1 MRKRLRVRGTFAP
14 GAVLLQ
20 GRAACRSTRVGC
32 EGGNLGSWCLLGS
45 HRAVRRSGGAPSGGA
60 SRFGFVGAPVA
71 GAIWGGAFGRAG
83 HAVRT
88 GAVLLQG
95 GRRVSGCRSTR
106 PGCEGVSLPH
116 HSGQGISLAVITS
129 PSHPTTS
136 IFFPFLSLISAARF
150 GGR

>member
-1 MRKRLRVRGTFAP
+1 MGKRLRIRGAFAP

-32 EGGNLGSWCLLGS
+32 E
-45 HRAVRRSGGAPSGGA
+45 
-60 SRFGFVGAPVA
+60 
-71 GAIWGGAFGRAG
+71 WGDAFGRAG

-88 GAVLLQG
+88 GG
-95 GRRVSGCRSTR
+95 GAPTGRTLVGAPA
-106 PGCEGVSLPH
+106 PGCEEVSLPH

-136 IFFPFLSLISAARF
+136 IFFPFLSLISTARF

>member
-45 HRAVRRSGGAPSGGA
+45 HRAVRRSGGAPTGGA
-60 SRFGFVGAPVA
+60 SRFGFVGAPVT

-88 GAVLLQG
+88 GG
-95 GRRVSGCRSTR
+95 GAPTGGGACRSTR
-106 PGCEGVSLPH
+106 PGCEGVSLPP
-116 HSGQGISLAVITS
+116 HSGQGISLAAITS

-136 IFFPFLSLISAARF
+136 IFFPFLPLISAARF